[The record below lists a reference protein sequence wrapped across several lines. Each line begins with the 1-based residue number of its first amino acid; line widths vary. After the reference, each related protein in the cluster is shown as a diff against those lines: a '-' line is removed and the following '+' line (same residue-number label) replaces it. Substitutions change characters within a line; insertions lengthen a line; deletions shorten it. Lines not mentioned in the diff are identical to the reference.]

1 MKVES
6 GEWKAESGKPGLG
19 LLSAAGRGLRDL
31 YSGVMDLIYP
41 PHCVVCRDAG
51 DGYLCPKCA
60 DKITLIKPPVCY
72 KCGKPCEA
80 SVCDECYQREYAFEC
95 ARSAGIF
102 DGPLRDAIH
111 AMKYRNYEAVV
122 DPLAQIMIRA
132 FPDTGLARN
141 TDVLVPIPIHYS
153 RLLDRGFNQSEELAR
168 KLAGRIGLPMEAKV
182 LRKSRKTAHQVDL
195 PLDERALNVRGSL
208 SVKHEQKIRAK
219 RVLLIDDVFTTGATL
234 DEAARVLLE
243 AGASEV
249 RAYTL
254 ARSL

>member
-1 MKVES
+1 MIRRTVRIV
-6 GEWKAESGKPGLG
+6 G
-19 LLSAAGRGLRDL
+19 DV
-31 YSGVMDLIYP
+31 YSGALDLIYP
-41 PHCVVCRDAG
+41 PHCVVCRDAR

-60 DKITLIKPPVCY
+60 EKITLIKPPVCY

-80 SVCDECYQREYAFEC
+80 FNCDECYQREYAFEC

-102 DGPLRDAIH
+102 EGVLRDAIH

-122 DPLAQIMIRA
+122 DPLAEILIRA
-132 FPDTGLARN
+132 FPDTGLARSVH
-141 TDVLVPIPIHYS
+141 VLVPIPIHYS

-168 KLAGRIGLPMEAKV
+168 KLAARIGLPVESKV

-195 PLDERALNVRGSL
+195 PLDERALNIRGSF
-208 SVKHEQKIRAK
+208 SVRRAERIRGK

-243 AGASEV
+243 SGASEV
-249 RAYTL
+249 RAYAL